1 MKFLAMHITNF
12 WYLYGKKLTNYLHGT
27 WSLLNILMIFGLK
40 EKSIILTHI
49 MYCWLLLQ
57 IDPSD
62 LRLVL
67 WSRVTYVNWIF
78 VCVCQECV
86 QDSPSPAP
94 SLEET
99 PRPGSQPSSH
109 PSSSVSSS
117 PNPHTQSP
125 ERLGKYRHTILY
137 TLSLNMSDTPHWLFS
152 IKSIIMTTD

>member
-1 MKFLAMHITNF
+1 MQKKLHIKNIGFKVVQMKFLAMHITNF

-57 IDPSD
+57 IYPSD

-67 WSRVTYVNWIF
+67 WSRVKYVNWIF
-78 VCVCQECV
+78 VCVCVCVCQECV

-137 TLSLNMSDTPHWLFS
+137 
-152 IKSIIMTTD
+152 